1 MKNSNSGNI
10 ARSGSL
16 SIINDSTLGANESA
30 CGTEVIASELRG
42 MEGGQGVD
50 PSKFIGRAALI
61 TLGCAKNQVDSEVM
75 LGVLESTG
83 FEIVQA
89 LEEADVI
96 VVNTCGFLESAVK
109 ESIDAIFEAS
119 EFKKNGRLRKLF
131 VAGCM
136 VERYRDQISAL
147 LPEVDGFLG
156 IDDVLKV
163 GEFAGGAIEEF
174 AREVGRPYFLY
185 DDTMPRRMSTQ
196 SHTAYVKISE
206 GCNRP
211 CTFCIIPRIRGKMRS
226 RQPESI
232 IREVENLVASGVRE
246 INLVGQDLTAYGEDL
261 LQPVP
266 LANLL
271 HQLQEVEGLE
281 WIRLLYAYPLGVT
294 SELLAAIRDLSKV
307 CKYLDIPLQH
317 SAEGVL
323 KAMHRP
329 LGKCAPRRL
338 VEKIRTEAP
347 EVSIRT
353 TFIVGFPGETE
364 EDVADL
370 EAFIKE
376 GHFSSV
382 GIFTYSPEQGTPS
395 FELPGQIDEEE
406 KEARRGRLMEAQ
418 AEVIT
423 ENLTSFV
430 GKTIPLL
437 LEGNHEDTDLL
448 LQGRASFQAPE
459 VDGVVIVNDIVEGI
473 EPELGR
479 FYRVKISEVAGYDLV
494 GSIVS

>member
-1 MKNSNSGNI
+1 
-10 ARSGSL
+10 
-16 SIINDSTLGANESA
+16 
-30 CGTEVIASELRG
+30 
-42 MEGGQGVD
+42 
-50 PSKFIGRAALI
+50 
-61 TLGCAKNQVDSEVM
+61 
-75 LGVLESTG
+75 
-83 FEIVQA
+83 
-89 LEEADVI
+89 
-96 VVNTCGFLESAVK
+96 
-109 ESIDAIFEAS
+109 
-119 EFKKNGRLRKLF
+119 
-131 VAGCM
+131 
-136 VERYRDQISAL
+136 
-147 LPEVDGFLG
+147 
-156 IDDVLKV
+156 
-163 GEFAGGAIEEF
+163 
-174 AREVGRPYFLY
+174 
-185 DDTMPRRMSTQ
+185 
-196 SHTAYVKISE
+196 
-206 GCNRP
+206 
-211 CTFCIIPRIRGKMRS
+211 MRS

-232 IREVENLVASGVRE
+232 IREVESLVASGVRE

-261 LQPVP
+261 SQPIT

-294 SELLAAIRDLSKV
+294 SELLAAIRELPKV

-317 SAEGVL
+317 SSERIL

-329 LGKCAPRRL
+329 LGKCSPRRL
-338 VEKIRTEAP
+338 VEKIRSEAP

-364 EDVADL
+364 EDVIDL
-370 EAFIKE
+370 ESFIRE

-395 FELPGQIDEEE
+395 YELPGQIDEEE

-418 AEVIT
+418 AEVMT

-430 GKTIPLL
+430 GKTLPLL

-448 LQGRASFQAPE
+448 LQGRTPFQAPE
-459 VDGVVIVNDIVEGI
+459 VDGVVIVNDIADGI

-494 GSIVS
+494 GSIVL